1 MKWDGGKGTVDS
13 LQKNTKTV
21 AHLEAKQAGR
31 EEKHQ
36 RETDGQTFHGWHNE
50 GMR

>member
-1 MKWDGGKGTVDS
+1 MGWRERNSRQPAKEY
-13 LQKNTKTV
+13 QN